1 MPVMT
6 ATLILSCEEGIR
18 DVVKENKSSAVDAEK
33 EFEEMI
39 KNAADGKSANDSVD
53 GVGATDDSGDV
64 ANTESESSVDS
75 EHVVNDSKGVSEIEG
90 LIAES
95 QKNLEG
101 WQRERAEFQNYKRRI
116 ERELSES
123 RSRMM
128 IETIVKILPII
139 DDFERAIS
147 NIPADLKE
155 NSWVNGTAMIGRK
168 FDRLL
173 EENDIE
179 ILDPLGEPFDPN
191 RHEAVGMDFESD
203 VESGH
208 VTATLQKGYIRGDR
222 VLRPALV
229 RVAN

>member
-6 ATLILSCEEGIR
+6 ATLILTCEEGIR
-18 DVVKENKSSAVDAEK
+18 DVVKENKSSAADAEK

-39 KNAADGKSANDSVD
+39 KNAADGKSSDEPID
-53 GVGATDDSGDV
+53 GTDAIDDSAEGTH
-64 ANTESESSVDS
+64 AEAETTAESA
-75 EHVVNDSKGVSEIEG
+75 HVVNDSKGVPNIET

-116 ERELSES
+116 EREVSEN

-128 IETIVKILPII
+128 VESIVKILPII
-139 DDFERAIS
+139 DDFERAID
-147 NIPADLKE
+147 NIPDDLKE
-155 NSWVNGTAMIGRK
+155 NPWVNGTAMIGRK

-173 EENDIE
+173 EENDIQ
-179 ILDPLGEPFDPN
+179 ILDPVGEPFDPN